1 MQMNRRNAGNGGR
14 DEAPIVLYTTPDGAV
29 KVNVYFR
36 DGNLWLPQA
45 GIAELFGVQKA
56 AVSKH
61 LKNIFAEG
69 ELDESAVVS
78 KMETTAA
85 DGKKYSVAYYGIK
98 AIIAVGYRVN
108 SERATAFRI
117 WATDT
122 LEEFVR
128 KGFVLNDEMLKN
140 GKPFGQDYFDEL
152 LERIREIRASER
164 RAYQKI
170 ADLFEQC
177 SCDYSPT
184 SELTQRF
191 YAFIQNKLHYAVAGN
206 TAAGIIYTRADAN
219 KPTMG
224 LTTWKGGPG
233 KKILRSDTHIAKN
246 YLNQKEMQK
255 LDRLVVMFI
264 DWAEMRAL
272 DHKLMTMREWAD
284 TVDKF
289 LGYSDQQILRHA
301 GEISHDAAIRRANEQ
316 YDIFRVRQDREYL
329 SEFDRAF
336 EKYLKGE

>member
-1 MQMNRRNAGNGGR
+1 MKKRNAAGGGR

-45 GIAELFGVQKA
+45 GIAELFGVQKS

-69 ELDESAVVS
+69 ELDENAVVS

-117 WATDT
+117 WATNT

-128 KGFVLNDEMLKN
+128 K
-140 GKPFGQDYFDEL
+140 
-152 LERIREIRASER
+152 
-164 RAYQKI
+164 
-170 ADLFEQC
+170 
-177 SCDYSPT
+177 
-184 SELTQRF
+184 
-191 YAFIQNKLHYAVAGN
+191 
-206 TAAGIIYTRADAN
+206 
-219 KPTMG
+219 
-224 LTTWKGGPG
+224 
-233 KKILRSDTHIAKN
+233 
-246 YLNQKEMQK
+246 
-255 LDRLVVMFI
+255 
-264 DWAEMRAL
+264 
-272 DHKLMTMREWAD
+272 
-284 TVDKF
+284 
-289 LGYSDQQILRHA
+289 
-301 GEISHDAAIRRANEQ
+301 
-316 YDIFRVRQDREYL
+316 DREYL

-336 EKYLKGE
+336 EKYLKDE